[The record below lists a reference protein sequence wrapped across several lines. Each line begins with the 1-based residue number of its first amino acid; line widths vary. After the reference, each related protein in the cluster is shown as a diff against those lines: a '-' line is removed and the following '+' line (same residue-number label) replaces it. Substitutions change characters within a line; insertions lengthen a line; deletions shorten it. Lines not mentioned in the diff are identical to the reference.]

1 MIQTRIGVLGA
12 TSMVGGCLL
21 PALTASGAQVVAFS
35 RNLSRS
41 TQHGVRWVQLGAI
54 APTIAPAAPVHHW
67 ISLAPIWALPE
78 HFALLQA
85 HNARRVVVLSSTS
98 VFTKQGSTD
107 PQEQAVAQRLA
118 DAEKCISDWA
128 YSHGVEWVMLRPTL
142 IYGLG
147 LDKNVSEIARFVR
160 RFGFFP
166 VFGKAAG
173 LRQPIHVADVAD
185 VASACVA
192 SLKAPV
198 AMNRAYN
205 LSGGETL
212 SYRDMVQRVFAALG
226 RPVRLLPV
234 PLWAFEL
241 AVSVLRLL
249 PKYRQWSSAMAERM
263 NQDLVFSHA
272 EAEQAFGFKPR
283 PFVLAQADLPP

>member
-1 MIQTRIGVLGA
+1 MTQDRIGVLGA

-21 PALTASGAQVVAFS
+21 PALTATGTRVMAFS
-35 RNLSRS
+35 RSPPRPREHGVDWFRLGNLSP
-41 TQHGVRWVQLGAI
+41 AI
-54 APTIAPAAPVHHW
+54 AAAAPIVHW

-78 HFALLQA
+78 CFALLEA
-85 HNARRVVVLSSTS
+85 HGARRIVVLSSTS
-98 VFTKQGSTD
+98 LFTKQDSND
-107 PQEQAVAQRLA
+107 PQEQAVAQKLA
-118 DAEKCISDWA
+118 DAEAQIAQWA
-128 YSHGVEWVMLRPTL
+128 HSRGVEWVILRPTL

-147 LDKNVSEIARFVR
+147 QDKNITEIAGFIR

-173 LRQPIHVADVAD
+173 LRQPIHTAD

-192 SLKAPV
+192 ALKAPV

-205 LSGGETL
+205 ISGGETL
-212 SYRDMVQRVFAALG
+212 TYRDMVKRVFAALA

-234 PLWAFEL
+234 PLWAFGL
-241 AVSVLRLL
+241 AVSLLRRW

-263 NQDLVFSHA
+263 GQDLVFSHS
-272 EAEQAFGFKPR
+272 EAQRDFGFNPR
-283 PFVLAQADLPP
+283 PFVLAPGDLPQ